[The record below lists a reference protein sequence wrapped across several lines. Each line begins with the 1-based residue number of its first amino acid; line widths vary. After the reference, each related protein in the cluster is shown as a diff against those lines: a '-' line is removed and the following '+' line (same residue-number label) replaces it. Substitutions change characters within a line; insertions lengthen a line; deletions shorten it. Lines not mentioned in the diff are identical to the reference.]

1 MPPLLLCSC
10 CCCCSLLSV
19 ELERAG
25 KGSGRA
31 ADCLKVCPLLF
42 VVVLVVVITQ
52 TVNPFSFRLN
62 PHIQNI
68 QYVIIFFYTQRTP
81 PGEGGRGGWGQA
93 ERSVNL
99 CYQPHLSQSS
109 LLLKAEVKGFE
120 LPQHSLSLSL

>member
-10 CCCCSLLSV
+10 CCCSFLSG
-19 ELERAG
+19 ELEREG
-25 KGSGRA
+25 KGRARA

-42 VVVLVVVITQ
+42 VVVITQ

-81 PGEGGRGGWGQA
+81 PGEGGEGGGG
-93 ERSVNL
+93 R
-99 CYQPHLSQSS
+99 
-109 LLLKAEVKGFE
+109 LKGV
-120 LPQHSLSLSL
+120 

>member
-42 VVVLVVVITQ
+42 VVVITK

-81 PGEGGRGGWGQA
+81 SGKEGKGGWGQA

-99 CYQPHLSQSS
+99 CYQPHLSQCS

>member
-1 MPPLLLCSC
+1 MPPLLLSS
-10 CCCCSLLSV
+10 CCCCSLLSG
-19 ELERAG
+19 ELEREE
-25 KGSGRA
+25 KGRGRV

-42 VVVLVVVITQ
+42 VVITQ

-62 PHIQNI
+62 PHTQNI

-81 PGEGGRGGWGQA
+81 LGAGGGGRGVA
-93 ERSVNL
+93 SVNL

-120 LPQHSLSLSL
+120 LPQHSLSL